1 MASGQAR
8 NRDALAV
15 HDSLLPMPKK
25 KKRRQQRPAGVDPNE
40 KRRQRLEEKR
50 RQREEAEK
58 AKRRA
63 AFRERLV
70 RGMVLAALVVAALW
84 FFFARNLAPSEIQGF
99 ELEKFTEG
107 RGHTDQPVAYPMAPP
122 VTGQHFQS
130 AAPCGIHSEQIQN
143 EVFVH
148 SLEHGAV
155 AVLYDPEQVETGTIR
170 EIEAL
175 VGEFDDRTISAP
187 YAGMETPLTVAS
199 WAEMMRLPEYEEGA
213 IREYIEEF
221 IGTGPEDLPCD
232 NDQDSPFEPQA
243 PEASPSPAG
252 SPQEDG

>member
-1 MASGQAR
+1 
-8 NRDALAV
+8 
-15 HDSLLPMPKK
+15 MPKK

-70 RGMVLAALVVAALW
+70 RGMVLAALVVAAVW
-84 FFFARNLAPSEIQGF
+84 FLFFRNLTPSSIQGY
-99 ELEKFTEG
+99 ELEKFREDG
-107 RGHTDQPVAYPMAPP
+107 GHTDQPVAYQMTPP
-122 VTGQHFQS
+122 VSGQHFVS
-130 AAPCGIHSEQIQN
+130 AAPCGVHAEQIQN

-170 EIEAL
+170 DIEAL
-175 VGEFDDRTISAP
+175 VGEFDERTISAP
-187 YAGMETPLTVAS
+187 YAGMETPITVAS
-199 WAEMMRLPEYEEGA
+199 WAEMMRLPENDEGA
-213 IREYIEEF
+213 IRDYISEF
-221 IGTGPEDLPCD
+221 IGKGPEDIRCD

-243 PEASPSPAG
+243 PEASPAPDG
-252 SPQEDG
+252 SPEEDG